1 MYKHEHDKKSNLI
14 LTTLSTMDFL
24 RPEYGFFENVPG
36 FINYRPDATQFG
48 RYKLQGGMEQG
59 GLKFVL
65 RALIDMK

>member
-1 MYKHEHDKKSNLI
+1 
-14 LTTLSTMDFL
+14 MDFL

-36 FINYRPDATQFG
+36 FIHYRPDATQFG